1 MRNRR
6 LREPRNNFR
15 SHELGQIMKSSCCRC
30 SSCCAFMRG
39 IRLSMAPNNPANSKP
54 TQKELAGS
62 ARASDA
68 QTACDKEA
76 ATKVIRCRERQ
87 LYEKVRQGRDRHL
100 AAKPTV

>member
-1 MRNRR
+1 
-6 LREPRNNFR
+6 
-15 SHELGQIMKSSCCRC
+15 
-30 SSCCAFMRG
+30 MRG
-39 IRLSMAPNNPANSKP
+39 IRLSMAPIKPSNSKP
-54 TQKELAGS
+54 KPKKLAGA

-100 AAKPTV
+100 AANQLWTTLERPLLAPHSVFAFD

>member
-1 MRNRR
+1 
-6 LREPRNNFR
+6 
-15 SHELGQIMKSSCCRC
+15 
-30 SSCCAFMRG
+30 MRG
-39 IRLSMAPNNPANSKP
+39 IRLSMAPIKPANSKP
-54 TQKELAGS
+54 TPKELAGS

-100 AAKPTV
+100 AANQLWTTLERPLLAPHSVFAFD